1 MMRKTSLI
9 LLGAAAGVALTLI
22 TTQPRIVFDGARA
35 QAAAADTYRQLSL
48 FGDVFERVR
57 ADYVEKPDD
66 GKLVESAING
76 MLAGLDPHSSY
87 MDSKSFRDM
96 QVQTRGEFGGLGIE
110 VTMEDGLIKVVAP
123 IDETPAAKAG
133 IMAND
138 IITHLDDEPV
148 QGLTLNQAVEK
159 MRGPVNTK
167 IKLKIM
173 RKGADKPVEVSITR
187 DIIRVRSVR
196 SRIEGDDVGYHPR
209 HPVQRADHRGPE
221 EGDQPTLAAQA
232 GDKLK
237 GFVIDLRNNPGGLL
251 DQAIS
256 VSDAFLEK
264 GEIVSTRGRNAEETQ
279 RFNARAGDLTKG
291 KPIIVLINGG
301 SASASEIVAGAL
313 QDHRRATVIGTRSFG
328 KGSVQTII
336 PLGSGNGALRLT
348 TARYF
353 TPSGRSIQAKG
364 ISPDIEVLQD
374 VPEELKA
381 RTDTKRRGFAARPSQ
396 GRRRRADRLAVL
408 HPAGSRR
415 TTRRCTPRST
425 SSAASRRTRPIRR
438 TRRRPCRTRITRFT
452 DQAPGRPAGR
462 PDAFWEPMSRSGAAR
477 SAIAV
482 NEELTTLGA
491 SLPHDSRGFWPWRMT
506 SALPWGRTGSRSGAG
521 APARHPAGGR
531 RCC

>member
-9 LLGAAAGVALTLI
+9 LLGAAAGVAAALVA
-22 TTQPRIVFDGARA
+22 TQPRILFDGARA
-35 QAAAADTYRQLSL
+35 QAPAADNTYRHLSL

-66 GKLVESAING
+66 GKLIESAING

-110 VTMEDGLIKVVAP
+110 VTMEEGLIKVVAP

-133 IMAND
+133 LMAND

-167 IKLKIM
+167 IKLKVM
-173 RKGADKPVEVSITR
+173 RKGGDKPIEVSITR

-196 SRIEGDDVGYHPR
+196 SRLEGDDVGFIR
-209 HPVQRADHRGPE
+209 VTQFNEQTTDGLKKAVADL
-221 EGDQPTLAAQA
+221 TAQA

-279 RFNARAGDLTKG
+279 RFNARARDLSKG
-291 KPIIVLINGG
+291 KPIIVLI
-301 SASASEIVAGAL
+301 
-313 QDHRRATVIGTRSFG
+313 HC
-328 KGSVQTII
+328 
-336 PLGSGNGALRLT
+336 
-348 TARYF
+348 
-353 TPSGRSIQAKG
+353 
-364 ISPDIEVLQD
+364 
-374 VPEELKA
+374 
-381 RTDTKRRGFAARPSQ
+381 RP
-396 GRRRRADRLAVL
+396 
-408 HPAGSRR
+408 
-415 TTRRCTPRST
+415 T
-425 SSAASRRTRPIRR
+425 
-438 TRRRPCRTRITRFT
+438 
-452 DQAPGRPAGR
+452 
-462 PDAFWEPMSRSGAAR
+462 
-477 SAIAV
+477 
-482 NEELTTLGA
+482 
-491 SLPHDSRGFWPWRMT
+491 
-506 SALPWGRTGSRSGAG
+506 
-521 APARHPAGGR
+521 
-531 RCC
+531 